1 MSEWDVERH
10 DIVIVGAGMA
20 GITAARTLQD
30 MGYGSVVLEK
40 SRGVGGR
47 CATRRAGGAVFDHGA
62 QFFTVREPAFRDV
75 VEGWLARGAAR
86 EWTRGFPTID
96 GITERLGHPRYC
108 GADGMTAMAKAM
120 AAGLDVRREHKVKR
134 VTEARGCWLVEIENQ
149 PRLRANVLVL
159 TAPVPQSLRLI
170 NDENTWR
177 LGAAL
182 SPLLGIHYSPCFAA
196 MLLLDGPSGI
206 PEPGAA
212 RVDEGAVGWL
222 ADNQRK
228 GISPGAV
235 AVTVHAT
242 KPFSEKHRDADP
254 QEIARLLAAEAAP
267 LLKSG
272 IADVRGHRWRYSVPS
287 STLPRGFFFVDGR
300 APLFFA
306 GDAFGGNLVEGAVLS
321 GMAAARAAAAAV
333 EALEKKP

>member
-1 MSEWDVERH
+1 MPVSKRVAENFLDLALICRPW
-10 DIVIVGAGMA
+10 IGQS
-20 GITAARTLQD
+20 ARILQ
-30 MGYGSVVLEK
+30 SI
-40 SRGVGGR
+40 GGE
-47 CATRRAGGAVFDHGA
+47 H
-62 QFFTVREPAFRDV
+62 RDV
-75 VEGWLARGAAR
+75 AEFSAQLTQSAGNLHVFGKVANG
-86 EWTRGFPTID
+86 ID
-96 GITERLGHPRYC
+96 R
-108 GADGMTAMAKAM
+108 
-120 AAGLDVRREHKVKR
+120 
-134 VTEARGCWLVEIENQ
+134 
-149 PRLRANVLVL
+149 RLRAFFRAETTNIRAHGVG
-159 TAPVPQSLRLI
+159 
-170 NDENTWR
+170 D
-177 LGAAL
+177 
-182 SPLLGIHYSPCFAA
+182 A

-306 GDAFGGNLVEGAVLS
+306 GDTRQRIQQTFQSQRNGTGPRGLEVQRHGQQACQIRQIGRHVSVE
-321 GMAAARAAAAAV
+321 R
-333 EALEKKP
+333 